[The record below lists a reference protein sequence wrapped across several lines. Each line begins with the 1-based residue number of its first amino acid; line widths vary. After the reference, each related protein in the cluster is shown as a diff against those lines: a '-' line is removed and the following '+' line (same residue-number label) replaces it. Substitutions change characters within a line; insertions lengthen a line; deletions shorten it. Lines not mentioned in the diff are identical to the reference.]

1 MSLSMLQTGNLVIR
15 PLEEKLIIAVSGNAG
30 SRAEIAIEDLPLI
43 IEFLGAQKRLRT
55 NRRAGFRLN
64 ISELPPA
71 ERNSFQVTALKHS
84 VNIGLQPVDIS
95 LGGLYA
101 ASDTFIGRPG
111 EVLHLLIA
119 HDNVSITLPAQI
131 VRTSLCS
138 RKFAFRFIN
147 DPVSPAD
154 FEPPEEL
161 TAIFAALEAC
171 WLGASLDL
179 QWY

>member
-119 HDNVSITLPAQI
+119 HDMYRSRYPRKLSEPA
-131 VRTSLCS
+131 
-138 RKFAFRFIN
+138 FAH
-147 DPVSPAD
+147 
-154 FEPPEEL
+154 
-161 TAIFAALEAC
+161 
-171 WLGASLDL
+171 ASLL
-179 QWY
+179 FVSSTTLSLPPISSPLRS